1 MGVKTTHAAD
11 FKLPSIACHG
21 FAMGHRSGSV
31 SLSFSLGISSF
42 AIDALPAADMR
53 EIARAITEAADFA
66 DAERAKQATAVAAEV
81 VNG

>member
-1 MGVKTTHAAD
+1 MSVKTSHAAD
-11 FKLPSIACHG
+11 FKLRSITARG

-31 SLSFSLGISSF
+31 SLSFSLGVSSF
-42 AIDALPAADMR
+42 AVEALPAAEMR

-66 DAERAKQATAVAAEV
+66 DAERAKQATAVAVEI